1 MQKRNSFPFSTV
13 DRSPQQFHIFSPR
26 PSKPRFFSVKTL
38 CSFIIISISIGIIAY
53 FLNICLLEYQSLSLQ
68 LINLNEKLIEKEKTL
83 LQIKEIQKNESF
95 SIHKEIASLVNI
107 MLLYTEKRQMLDE
120 EKANQ
125 TQTIETNLELLKS
138 DLLFSVQNYLS
149 AFYKE
154 VFVKDLQNEQKK
166 MDESI
171 KIMESFVLKL
181 YDDQKPFEE
190 RFKVRNHASFL
201 YDAKIIKFDTINM
214 TWTTSSYL
222 FKKSI
227 LHYFDQF
234 HNVDLLMD
242 SLNNFNLCYQGFGD
256 KGVITIQLKEKQEI
270 FGFSYEHRV
279 DNKGDFDALKVF
291 QVFGLLDEIGE
302 DPFERNHKEDVIGLN
317 GYFLGSFYFTL
328 GKMTGGIVEND
339 ELKRGF
345 WKYEGGNRV
354 KQYYICSHKNCK
366 EKRFRTIRFE
376 YENYGEKE
384 WTCLYRF
391 EVFVK
396 EI

>member
-1 MQKRNSFPFSTV
+1 MQKRNSFPLSTT
-13 DRSPQQFHIFSPR
+13 DRFPHQFHIFAPR
-26 PSKPRFFSVKTL
+26 PSKPRFFSLKTL
-38 CSFIIISISIGIIAY
+38 CNLFMISISIAIIAI
-53 FLNICLLEYQSLSLQ
+53 FLNICRLEYQSLSLQ
-68 LINLNEKLIEKEKTL
+68 LINLNEILIEKEKTL
-83 LQIKEIQKNESF
+83 IQMKETQKKESY
-95 SIHKEIASLVNI
+95 SIHKEIESLVNI

-120 EKANQ
+120 EKVNQ
-125 TQTIETNLELLKS
+125 AQTIETNLELLKS

-149 AFYKE
+149 AFYTE
-154 VFVKDLQNEQKK
+154 VVVKDLQKEQSK
-166 MDESI
+166 MDQSI
-171 KIMESFVLKL
+171 KTMENFVLKL
-181 YDDQKPFEE
+181 YEDQKPFEE
-190 RFKVRNHASFL
+190 RFKVHNHASFL

-234 HNVDLLMD
+234 LNVDLLID
-242 SLNNFNLCYQGFGD
+242 SLNDFSLCYQGFGS
-256 KGVITIQLKEKQEI
+256 KGVITIQLKEKQKI

-279 DNKGDFDALKVF
+279 DNKGDFDAMNAF
-291 QVFGLLDEIGE
+291 QVFGLLDVLGG
-302 DPFERNHKEDVIGLN
+302 DPFERNNTEDAIGLN

-328 GKMTGGIVEND
+328 GKMIGGIVEND
-339 ELKRGF
+339 GRKGGF
-345 WKYEGGNRV
+345 WKFEGGNRV
-354 KQYYICSHKNCK
+354 KQYYICSHKNCE